1 MDENS
6 GNDDEVVDWIVFCA
20 ARSELGAGFARILS
34 YFREDGEKAVSRIE
48 AAMQSRDTAGLVLP
62 AHTMKSEARQF
73 GAEPLGALAEEIEF
87 TARRAIEIRAFPMSS
102 SPRSR
107 SQAVSSR
114 RYPVEAEA
122 NPLVRRRR
130 RPPRSEGRPA
140 EVEPPKLRANAPGR
154 RTEVAGDHPSPKCR
168 ASLSRV

>member
-1 MDENS
+1 MDEWT
-6 GNDDEVVDWIVFCA
+6 GNEEEVVDWTVFCA

-87 TARRAIEIRAFPMSS
+87 TARRAIEIRAFPDELIPAVARLRPLYLETMS
-102 SPRSR
+102 
-107 SQAVSSR
+107 QL
-114 RYPVEAEA
+114 EAEA
-122 NPLVRRRR
+122 NPLVKRRAT
-130 RPPRSEGRPA
+130 G
-140 EVEPPKLRANAPGR
+140 
-154 RTEVAGDHPSPKCR
+154 T
-168 ASLSRV
+168 